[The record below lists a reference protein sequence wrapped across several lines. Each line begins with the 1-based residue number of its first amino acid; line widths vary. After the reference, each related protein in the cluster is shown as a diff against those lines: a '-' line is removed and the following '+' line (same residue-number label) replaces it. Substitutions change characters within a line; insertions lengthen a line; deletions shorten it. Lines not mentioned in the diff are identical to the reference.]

1 VRARGP
7 SNAQTKVWISDYGY
21 ETALHAF
28 EKSARKLGID
38 QLDLLLL
45 PP

>member
-1 VRARGP
+1 
-7 SNAQTKVWISDYGY
+7 VWISDYGY